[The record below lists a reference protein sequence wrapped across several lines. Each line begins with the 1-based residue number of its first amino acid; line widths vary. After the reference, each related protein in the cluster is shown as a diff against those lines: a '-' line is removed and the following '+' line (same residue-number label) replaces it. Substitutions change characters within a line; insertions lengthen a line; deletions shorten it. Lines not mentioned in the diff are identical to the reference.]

1 MTTDIRVR
9 MAPAPTGRLH
19 IGTARTTLYNWLFA
33 RHHQGTF
40 VLRIE
45 DSDQQRSSQENMENI
60 LEALRWLEVDWD
72 EGPGVGGP
80 CGPYLQSQKL
90 PRYREVAAQ
99 LVDQGIA
106 YPCFCT
112 PEELEHRRKEMEKQG
127 LPPRYDRRCR
137 ALSQAE
143 RERLISEGRAHA
155 VRFAA
160 PDEGKVGWTDLI
172 RGEVEFEN
180 AQLDDFVLVKAD
192 GYPTYLLAVVV
203 DDHDMRISHVLR
215 GEDMLPT
222 TPRQVHIYQ
231 AMSWP
236 LPEFAHIPI
245 ILGPDRSKMSKR
257 HGATSVTEYRDQ
269 GYLPEAMVNFIALL
283 GWSPGENREVMTRGE
298 MIEAFDIEGIGSSG
312 AVFDIEKL
320 NWMNGL
326 YLRQL
331 PPEEYVARAK
341 PFLEEAGLVGRACPR
356 PPDDAYVTKAL
367 LLEQERAKTLG
378 ELAELVEFFFKAP
391 DAYDEKGERKWF
403 RREGAGKLLAAAQAR
418 LAAVEP
424 FAVEPIEAVVRGLG
438 AESGLGAGPVIHTIR
453 LAVTGR
459 TAGPG
464 LFELLAV
471 LGKAEAL
478 SRLRA
483 AEEHARSLGDAA

>member
-1 MTTDIRVR
+1 
-9 MAPAPTGRLH
+9 
-19 IGTARTTLYNWLFA
+19 
-33 RHHQGTF
+33 
-40 VLRIE
+40 
-45 DSDQQRSSQENMENI
+45 
-60 LEALRWLEVDWD
+60 
-72 EGPGVGGP
+72 
-80 CGPYLQSQKL
+80 
-90 PRYREVAAQ
+90 
-99 LVDQGIA
+99 
-106 YPCFCT
+106 
-112 PEELEHRRKEMEKQG
+112 
-127 LPPRYDRRCR
+127 
-137 ALSQAE
+137 
-143 RERLISEGRAHA
+143 
-155 VRFAA
+155 
-160 PDEGKVGWTDLI
+160 
-172 RGEVEFEN
+172 VEFEN

-215 GEDMLPT
+215 GEDLISA
-222 TPRQVHIYQ
+222 TPRQLHIYR
-231 AMSWP
+231 AMGWSP
-236 LPEFAHIPI
+236 PEFAHIPL

-283 GWSPGENREVMTRGE
+283 GWSPGENREVMTRQE
-298 MIEAFDIEGIGSSG
+298 MIEAFSIEGIGSSG

-331 PPEEYVARAK
+331 SPEEYVARAK
-341 PFLEEAGLVGRACPR
+341 PFLEEAGLLAGNPS
-356 PPDDAYVTKAL
+356 DTYVKQAL
-367 LLEQERAKTLG
+367 MLEQERAKTLG

-424 FAVEPIEAVVRGLG
+424 FALEPIEAAVRGLG

-471 LGKAEAL
+471 LGKEEAL

-483 AEEHARSLGDAA
+483 AEEHARSLGDAT

>member
-33 RHHQGTF
+33 RHHGGTF

-45 DSDQQRSSQENMENI
+45 DSDQQRSSQENVENI
-60 LEALRWLEVDWD
+60 LEALRWLGTDWD
-72 EGPGVGGP
+72 EGPEVGGR

-90 PRYREVAAQ
+90 PRYQEVAKQ
-99 LVDQGIA
+99 LRDQGIA

-112 PEELEHRRKEMEKQG
+112 PEELDHRRKEMEKQG

-137 ALSQAE
+137 GLSQEE
-143 RERLISEGRAHA
+143 RERMISEGRPHA
-155 VRFAA
+155 MRFAV
-160 PDEGKVGWTDLI
+160 PDEGKVGWNDLI

-180 AQLDDFVLVKAD
+180 GQLDDFVLVKAD

-215 GEDMLPT
+215 AEDMLPT

-236 LPEFAHIPI
+236 LPEFAHIPL
-245 ILGPDRSKMSKR
+245 ILAPDRSKLAKR
-257 HGATSVTEYRDQ
+257 HGATAISDYREM
-269 GYLPEAMVNFIALL
+269 GYLPEAIVNFIALL
-283 GWSPGENREVMTRGE
+283 GWSPGDNREVMTREE
-298 MIEAFDIEGIGSSG
+298 MIKAFSLEGIGKSG

-331 PPEEYVARAK
+331 SPEEYVARAK
-341 PFLEEAGLVGRACPR
+341 PFLEQAGLLAGKPS
-356 PPDDAYVTKAL
+356 DTYVRQAL
-367 LLEQERAKTLG
+367 VLEQERAKTLG

-403 RREGAGKLLAAAQAR
+403 RREGAATLLAAAHAG
-418 LAAVEP
+418 LAAVDP
-424 FAVEPIEAVVRGLG
+424 FAAEAIEAAVRGLG
-438 AESGLGAGPVIHTIR
+438 DELGLGAGPVIHTVR

-471 LGKAEAL
+471 LGKEEAL
-478 SRLRA
+478 TRLRA
-483 AEEHARSLGDAA
+483 AEEYARALGDAS

>member
-1 MTTDIRVR
+1 MPTDIRVR

-60 LEALRWLEVDWD
+60 LEALRWLGVDWD
-72 EGPGVGGP
+72 EGPEVGGP

-90 PRYREVAAQ
+90 PRYQEVAKQ
-99 LVDQGIA
+99 LRDQGIA

-112 PEELEHRRKEMEKQG
+112 PEELDHRRKEMEKQG

-137 ALSQAE
+137 GLSQAE
-143 RERLISEGRAHA
+143 RERMVSEGRPHA
-155 VRFAA
+155 VRFAV
-160 PDEGKVGWTDLI
+160 PDEGKVGWNDLI

-222 TPRQVHIYQ
+222 TPRQVHVYQ
-231 AMSWP
+231 AMSWA

-257 HGATSVTEYRDQ
+257 HGATSVTEYRDE
-269 GYLPEAMVNFIALL
+269 GYLPEAIVNFIALL
-283 GWSPGENREVMTRGE
+283 GWSPGDNREVMTREE
-298 MIEAFDIEGIGSSG
+298 MIEAFSLEGIGKSG

-331 PPEEYVARAK
+331 SPEEYVARAK
-341 PFLEEAGLVGRACPR
+341 PFLEQAGLLAGKPS
-356 PPDDAYVTKAL
+356 DTYIKQAL

-378 ELAELVEFFFKAP
+378 ELAEMVEFFFKAP

-403 RREGAGKLLAAAQAR
+403 RREGAAKLLAAAHAR
-418 LAAVEP
+418 LAAVES
-424 FAVEPIEAVVRGLG
+424 FAAEQIEAAVRGLG
-438 AESGLGAGPVIHTIR
+438 DELGLGAGPAIHTIR

-471 LGKAEAL
+471 LGKEEAL
-478 SRLRA
+478 TRLRA
-483 AEEHARSLGDAA
+483 AEEYARALGDAS